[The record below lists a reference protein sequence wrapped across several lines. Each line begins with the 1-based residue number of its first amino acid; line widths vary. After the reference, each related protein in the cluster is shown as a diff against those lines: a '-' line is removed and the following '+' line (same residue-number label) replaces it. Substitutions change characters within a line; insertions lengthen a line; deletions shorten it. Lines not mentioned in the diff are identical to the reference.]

1 MHKPVLSGQRGQG
14 ASRMW
19 KGPFL
24 PPPLLGEAA
33 LYIKAPPQPRGQG
46 GVVFVS
52 PRSFLSFFAL
62 ETEHFKS
69 IKQCYL
75 KSSNADEVVLSL
87 LGPVRE
93 LLAM

>member
-1 MHKPVLSGQRGQG
+1 MPVECGRGPSCPHPYLERQLCTSKLHLSP
-14 ASRMW
+14 W
-19 KGPFL
+19 
-24 PPPLLGEAA
+24 
-33 LYIKAPPQPRGQG
+33 
-46 GVVFVS
+46 GVIFVS

-75 KSSNADEVVLSL
+75 KPSNADEVVLSL

>member
-1 MHKPVLSGQRGQG
+1 MLVLSGQRGQG

-33 LYIKAPPQPRGQG
+33 SYIKVPPQPRG
-46 GVVFVS
+46 VIFVS

-62 ETEHFKS
+62 ETKHFKS
-69 IKQCYL
+69 IKQWYL
-75 KSSNADEVVLSL
+75 KPSNADEVVLSL
-87 LGPVRE
+87 LSPVRE

>member
-1 MHKPVLSGQRGQG
+1 M
-14 ASRMW
+14 
-19 KGPFL
+19 
-24 PPPLLGEAA
+24 
-33 LYIKAPPQPRGQG
+33 
-46 GVVFVS
+46 VFVS

>member
-1 MHKPVLSGQRGQG
+1 MHKPVLSGWRGQD

-33 LYIKAPPQPRGQG
+33 LYIKAPPQPRG
-46 GVVFVS
+46 VIFVS
-52 PRSFLSFFAL
+52 SRSLLSFFAL

-75 KSSNADEVVLSL
+75 KPSNADEVVLSL

>member
-1 MHKPVLSGQRGQG
+1 MEGALLAPTPTWRGSFVHQSSTSAPG
-14 ASRMW
+14 A
-19 KGPFL
+19 G
-24 PPPLLGEAA
+24 A
-33 LYIKAPPQPRGQG
+33 
-46 GVVFVS
+46 VVFVS